1 MRNVADL
8 AWEYEKK
15 VPAVAEKHVQIQK
28 AAGESWRQA
37 VAHSGY
43 ARDWME
49 GKIGAGRGLLEEWV
63 RKGR

>member
-15 VPAVAEKHVQIQK
+15 VPALAEKHTRIQ
-28 AAGESWRQA
+28 AAAAESWKQA
-37 VAHSGY
+37 AAHSGY

-49 GKIGAGRGLLEEWV
+49 WKIGAGRELLEEWV